1 MGRLAY
7 DVVVRVLAPTLFPVM
22 LMALCALP
30 TLARSADPP
39 PRITDRSGLIVS
51 FEQLF
56 GVAHETIGR
65 REYGITNVGLGA
77 TFGPRLGINGLVRG
91 GFTAGGVLSTIFW
104 FRRGELDGGVIVVG
118 PRIGWMFTGEVIGV
132 WPRVGFDAVLTN
144 DLATSFAA
152 DLPLTIRLT
161 QHVGVLVGPSM
172 DVPTSST
179 ARLRERY
186 RVYSFSAGLF
196 GAF

>member
-1 MGRLAY
+1 MGTMR
-7 DVVVRVLAPTLFPVM
+7 VVRLVASTLA
-22 LMALCALP
+22 AAAICAVP
-30 TLARSADPP
+30 MRARSAEPA
-39 PRITDRSGLIVS
+39 PRLTDRSALVVS

-118 PRIGWMFTGEVIGV
+118 PRIGWMFTGEIIGV
-132 WPRVGFDAVLTN
+132 WPRIGFDVVLA
-144 DLATSFAA
+144 DDMAKSFAA

-161 QHVGVLVGPSM
+161 KHAGLLVGPSM

-186 RVYSFSAGLF
+186 QVYSFSAGLF